1 MYSSGVRCKQVD
13 IFIYIVEFFQSTH
26 SEECDNGSLW
36 QSIATHCFNP
46 RTPKGATYKPD
57 SVLYFFMFQPTH
69 PWRVRRYL
77 SYSYIYLYMFQ
88 STHPW
93 RVRLFLWTSTG
104 SVFQFQSTHPW
115 RVQPKKEKKK
125 NDSCVFQST
134 HPWRVRPYLSFSDI
148 VFLRFNPRTHGGC
161 GILAHTFYLPSKC
174 FNPRTP
180 EGATNSHLIGDKFVG
195 SGSLHLH
202 IARVPSQQMGAC
214 FKVVGVLS
222 ESQRLRYT

>member
-93 RVRLFLWTSTG
+93 RVRRFFKQPLPIFAG
-104 SVFQFQSTHPW
+104 FQSTHPW
-115 RVQPKKEKKK
+115 RVRRLIHTSERRHQWFQSTHPWRVRRVRALRVVAAHGVSIHAPMKGATRRLPV
-125 NDSCVFQST
+125 SIGQAVFQST
-134 HPWRVRPYLSFSDI
+134 HPWRVR
-148 VFLRFNPRTHGGC
+148 R
-161 GILAHTFYLPSKC
+161 
-174 FNPRTP
+174 
-180 EGATNSHLIGDKFVG
+180 
-195 SGSLHLH
+195 
-202 IARVPSQQMGAC
+202 
-214 FKVVGVLS
+214 
-222 ESQRLRYT
+222 